1 MRLFDSHC
9 HLDRVDLT
17 GFNHDFDHFMQQ
29 AFEQDMREM
38 LCVSISPTHWNEM
51 TELVRPYLAG
61 DNAAANRPVVYLS
74 YGLHPTA
81 EPGRVI
87 ADEDLFAAIDQN
99 PLKQQI
105 VAVGETGLDYFHSG
119 KSEDWQHQRFIHHI
133 SAARELKKPV
143 IIHSRAARDDT
154 IATLEQQQARD
165 CGGVLHCF
173 AEDWAMAKRAL
184 DIGFY
189 ISFSGIVTYKSAK
202 EIQEV
207 ARKMPLDRMLIET
220 DSPYL
225 SPVPHRGKT
234 NNPMRVRHIAEMIAA
249 LRGCAPED
257 IAAKARENTHTWL
270 GLTENH

>member
-1 MRLFDSHC
+1 MQLFDSHC

-17 GFNHDFDHFMQQ
+17 GFNHSFDHFMQQ
-29 AFEQDMREM
+29 AHEQGMREM
-38 LCVSISPTHWNEM
+38 LCVSISPDSWHKM
-51 TELVRPYLAG
+51 TELVQPYLQPQAE
-61 DNAAANRPVVYLS
+61 RPQVWLS

-81 EPGRVI
+81 DPGRVI
-87 ADEDLFAAIDQN
+87 ADEQLYQSIIEN
-99 PLKQQI
+99 PLAEHI

-119 KSEDWQHQRFIHHI
+119 KSEQWQHERFIHHI
-133 SAARELKKPV
+133 QAARELNKPV
-143 IIHSRAARDDT
+143 IIHSRAAREDT

-173 AEDWAMAKRAL
+173 AENWDMARRAL

-189 ISFSGIVTYKSAK
+189 ISFSGIVTYKSAQ

-207 ARKMPLDRMLIET
+207 ARKMPLDRLLIET

-249 LRGCAPED
+249 LRGCAPEE
-257 IAAKARENTHTWL
+257 IAQQARENTYRWL
-270 GLTENH
+270 QLEPPQQSA